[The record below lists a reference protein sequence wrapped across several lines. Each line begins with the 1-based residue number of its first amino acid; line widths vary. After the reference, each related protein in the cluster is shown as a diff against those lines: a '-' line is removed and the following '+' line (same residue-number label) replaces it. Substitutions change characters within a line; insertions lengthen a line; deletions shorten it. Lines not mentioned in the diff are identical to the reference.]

1 MDENFGAFFSKRF
14 FRVFLL
20 QNYTVRLVKDI
31 PHDRY
36 KIQVFNYNA
45 KYIVKIELG
54 QFEQTYKIGET
65 DVYGLDDVER
75 MITPEL
81 LSNALKRFVEM
92 RSDWEEAFKQKN
104 VQA

>member
-1 MDENFGAFFSKRF
+1 M
-14 FRVFLL
+14 
-20 QNYTVRLVKDI
+20 RLVKDI

-36 KIQVFNYNA
+36 KIQVFNYNG

-65 DVYGLDDVER
+65 DVYGLEDVEK

-81 LSNALKRFVEM
+81 LSNCLKRFMEM
-92 RSDWEEAFKQKN
+92 RTEWEMAFNQKN
-104 VQA
+104 IEA